1 MALVTNSVQF
11 VSSDYTTDFRRAIP
25 ARVGDNVASDYAD
38 IQMADGAS
46 SVGANK
52 VIIKSIRLLDIVS
65 THDWRV
71 EFWNKTIAIATGE
84 SLNNW
89 GLLGVVDLYRTPPVA
104 QTGAIYA
111 TSYVT
116 GTLYAMIVENLDI
129 PYEDREG
136 KGQLHVGL
144 LNLSGTAKSAGD
156 LGAVHL
162 RVGTIAAS

>member
-11 VSSDYTTDFRRAIP
+11 IRSDYTSDFRRAIP
-25 ARVGDNVASDYAD
+25 ARVNTNLASDYAD
-38 IQMADGAS
+38 IQMADGAAN
-46 SVGANK
+46 VGANK
-52 VIIKSIRLLDIVS
+52 VIIKSVRLLDMVS

-71 EFWNKTIAIATGE
+71 EFWDKTIAIATGTN
-84 SLNNW
+84 LNNW
-89 GLLGVVDLYRTPPVA
+89 GLLGFVDLYRTPPVA
-104 QTGAIYA
+104 QTGSVYA

-116 GTLYAMIVENLDI
+116 GTLFAMMVENLDI

-144 LNLSGTAKSAGD
+144 LNLSENAKSAGD
-156 LGAVHL
+156 AGAVHL

>member
-11 VSSDYTTDFRRAIP
+11 VSSNYTTDFRRAIP
-25 ARVGDNVASDYAD
+25 ARVDNNIASDYAD
-38 IQMADGAS
+38 IQIAEGS
-46 SVGANK
+46 QLVGANK
-52 VIIKSIRLLDIVS
+52 LIIKSIRLLDMVS

-71 EFWNKTIAIATGE
+71 EFWDKTIAIATGTN
-84 SLNNW
+84 LNNW
-89 GLLGVVDLYRTPPVA
+89 GLLGVVDLYRTPAVA

-116 GTLYAMIVENLDI
+116 GTLYTMIAENLDI

-156 LGAVHL
+156 VGAVHL